1 MTGKQHHSSNQRN
14 MMIPILFL
22 DRRQLKSPLQSPPQP
37 TRVSIRLRVLLC
49 LLFLIPTYLF
59 TPLAIFAQAP
69 PIKEDRTAIQN
80 AHDFYYSQKYSEA
93 IEAYQVLL
101 KTPLHQHSKDE
112 IRMNLG
118 RSYEKLGDDAMALQ
132 SFQAVI
138 DDNPDGSY
146 ASQAVHRIGALFR
159 DRYQYKEAITRCRQ
173 LANKYPKTQTA
184 AIARYLVAQ
193 YTFADGGYDEAIESY
208 RSFLNDFPTSPY
220 RNSALNSLIRLYR
233 IRHRYADAEKLIRT
247 ELSHKPNDVNLMDQ
261 LAGLYKAQEKYDEA
275 LSLYRTAL
283 DQNPTNTDILK
294 KLGELYAERGQQDLA
309 AEQWAKI
316 VQDDPDQAY
325 RYQQLGSIYTSH
337 QMYEKAVEAYETA
350 LNLSPNSAQLYN
362 RLVDVYKIQG
372 QVDMA
377 VNTCLRALSIVDIG
391 YSGRDTLIQSMAEIY
406 EGAQQERLF
415 EEIIDRLQVTL
426 RTDSQ
431 NPSLVLSLA
440 EAYFYRGSL
449 DLALRTF
456 KQLHQL
462 YAADRGRLLEKYAQI
477 LERNKN
483 PKAADF
489 YQAIAELFPNTHLAW
504 VAQMKLVRFYE
515 RWGQWNDALA
525 VLTSMTRRNNQPS
538 AQLLLG
544 HVWLH
549 GIRDPGAA
557 LQVYQALANQP
568 LSTDQKI
575 QIQLGVATC
584 YILQGKSNKAE
595 IALRPIVDGNSN
607 FKADAQKL
615 IGDAYLLRGDI
626 EAAVAAYKRVLD
638 IAMSNPLSNDSLD
651 RIVLIQSNSDY
662 SNEPLKRY
670 LEAMQSDLNGDTEEA
685 LQLCQETMKEYPTA
699 LIVDDLWMLIGGIH
713 EREARYTD
721 AIAAYQQVTVLE
733 ESSIAAEAIAKI
745 ADIYR
750 WELDAP
756 DKAQETYSILIQDY
770 PESVIVAYAR
780 QQLDALM
787 KEKAE

>member
-1 MTGKQHHSSNQRN
+1 MTGKQYCSTNQQN
-14 MMIPILFL
+14 KVIPILFL
-22 DRRQLKSPLQSPPQP
+22 DRQQLGLPLQSPPQF
-37 TRVSIRLRVLLC
+37 TRVSIRLRILLC
-49 LLFLIPTYLF
+49 LLFLIPTWLF
-59 TPLAIFAQAP
+59 IPLTTLAQTP
-69 PIKEDRTAIQN
+69 PIKEDRIAIQN
-80 AHDFYYSQKYSEA
+80 AHDFYYSQKYSKA
-93 IEAYQVLL
+93 IEAYKVLL
-101 KTPLHQHSKDE
+101 KTPLHQHSKDA

-118 RSYEKLGDDAMALQ
+118 RSYEKLGDDAVALQ
-132 SFQAVI
+132 SFHAVI
-138 DDNPDGSY
+138 DDDPDGSY

-184 AIARYLVAQ
+184 AIARYLIAQ

-233 IRHRYADAEKLIRT
+233 IRHRYTDAEKLIQT
-247 ELSHKPNDVNLMDQ
+247 ELSYKPNDVNLMDQ
-261 LAGLYKAQEKYDEA
+261 LADLYKAQEKYDKA
-275 LSLYRTAL
+275 LSLYRAAL
-283 DQNPTNTDILK
+283 DQNPKNTDILK

-316 VQDDPDQAY
+316 VQDDPDQAH

-337 QMYEKAVEAYETA
+337 QMYRKAVEVYETA
-350 LNLSPNSAQLYN
+350 LNLSPKNAQLYN
-362 RLVDVYKIQG
+362 RLADVYKIQG
-372 QVDMA
+372 QIDMA
-377 VNTCLRALSIVDIG
+377 VNTYLRALSVVDIG

-406 EGAQQERLF
+406 EGAQQKRLL
-415 EEIIDRLQVTL
+415 EGVIDRLQVML
-426 RTDSQ
+426 RAASQ

-440 EAYFYRGSL
+440 EAYFYRGDL
-449 DLALRTF
+449 DLALGNF
-456 KQLHQL
+456 KRLHQL
-462 YAADRGRLLEKYAQI
+462 YTADRGRFLEKYAQI

-489 YQAIAELFPNTHLAW
+489 YQAIAELFPNTHLAAT
-504 VAQMKLVRFYE
+504 AQMKLVRFYE
-515 RWGQWNDALA
+515 RWGRWEEALT
-525 VLTSMTRRNNQPS
+525 VLTSMTLRNQPS
-538 AQLLLG
+538 AQLALG
-544 HVWLH
+544 HAWLH

-575 QIQLGVATC
+575 QIQLGAATC
-584 YILQGKSNKAE
+584 YILQGKSNIAE
-595 IALRPIVDGNSN
+595 IALRPIADGNSN
-607 FKADAQKL
+607 FKAEAQKL
-615 IGDAYLLRGDI
+615 IGDAHLLRGDI
-626 EAAVAAYKRVLD
+626 ESAVAAYKRVLD

-670 LEAMQSDLNGDTEEA
+670 LEAMQSDLSGDTDAA
-685 LQLCQETMKEYPTA
+685 LQLCHETMKEYPMA
-699 LIVDDLWMLIGGIH
+699 LIVDDLWMLIGEIH

-721 AIAAYQQVTVLE
+721 AIKAYKQVTVLE
-733 ESSIAAEAIAKI
+733 QSPIAAEATAKI

-750 WELDAP
+750 WHLNELS
-756 DKAQETYSILIQDY
+756 KAQETYTTLIQDY

-780 QQLDALM
+780 QQLDVLM
-787 KEKAE
+787 KLKR

>member
-1 MTGKQHHSSNQRN
+1 
-14 MMIPILFL
+14 MMIPTLFL
-22 DRRQLKSPLQSPPQP
+22 DRQQLKLPAQSPLQP
-37 TRVSIRLRVLLC
+37 TRVGIRLRALLC
-49 LLFLIPTYLF
+49 LLFSIPTYLF
-59 TPLAIFAQAP
+59 IPLATFAQAP
-69 PIKEDRTAIQN
+69 PIKEDRIAIQN

-101 KTPLHQHSKDE
+101 KTPLHQRSKDE

-193 YTFADGGYDEAIESY
+193 YTFADGGYDEAIENY
-208 RSFLNDFPTSPY
+208 RGFLNDFPTSPY

-233 IRHRYADAEKLIRT
+233 IRHRYTDAEKLIRA
-247 ELSHKPNDVNLMDQ
+247 ELSHKPNDINLMDQ

-283 DQNPTNTDILK
+283 DQNPNNTDILK

-350 LNLSPNSAQLYN
+350 LNLSPKNAQLYN
-362 RLVDVYKIQG
+362 RLADVYKIQG

-377 VNTCLRALSIVDIG
+377 VNTCLRALSVVDIG

-406 EGAQQERLF
+406 EGAQQEHLF

-426 RTDSQ
+426 GADSQ

-440 EAYFYRGSL
+440 EVYFYRGNL

-456 KQLHQL
+456 KRLHQL
-462 YAADRGRLLEKYAQI
+462 YAADRGRILEKYAQI

-504 VAQMKLVRFYE
+504 IAQMKLVRFYE
-515 RWGQWNDALA
+515 RWGRWDDALT
-525 VLTSMTRRNNQPS
+525 VLISMTRRSNQPS

-544 HVWLH
+544 QVWLH

-584 YILQGKSNKAE
+584 YILQGKSNEAE
-595 IALRPIVDGNSN
+595 IALRPIADGNSN
-607 FKADAQKL
+607 FKVDAQKL

-670 LEAMQSDLNGDTEEA
+670 LEAMQSDLSGNTEEA

-713 EREARYTD
+713 EREVRYTD
-721 AIAAYQQVTVLE
+721 AIAAYQRVTVLE
-733 ESSIAAEAIAKI
+733 ESPIAAEATAKI

-750 WELDAP
+750 SELDAP
-756 DKAQETYSILIQDY
+756 DKAQETYSTLIQDY

-787 KEKAE
+787 KEKE

>member
-1 MTGKQHHSSNQRN
+1 MTGKQHHRSKQQN
-14 MMIPILFL
+14 MIMLTLFL
-22 DRRQLKSPLQSPPQP
+22 ERQQRESPLQNPPQP
-37 TRVSIRLRVLLC
+37 TRVGIRLRVLLC
-49 LLFLIPTYLF
+49 LFFSIPIYLF
-59 TPLAIFAQAP
+59 ITLATFAQTPA
-69 PIKEDRTAIQN
+69 IKEDRIAIQN

-93 IEAYQVLL
+93 IEAYKALL
-101 KTPLHQHSKDE
+101 KTPLLQHSKDA

-138 DDNPDGSY
+138 DDDPDGSY

-193 YTFADGGYDEAIESY
+193 YIFADGGYDEAIENY

-233 IRHRYADAEKLIRT
+233 IRHRYTDAEKLIQT
-247 ELSHKPNDVNLMDQ
+247 ELNHKPNDINLMDQ

-283 DQNPTNTDILK
+283 EQNPKNTDILK
-294 KLGELYAERGQQDLA
+294 KLGELYAERGQQELA

-316 VQDDPDQAY
+316 VQDDPDQSY

-350 LNLSPNSAQLYN
+350 LNLSPRNAQLYN
-362 RLVDVYKIQG
+362 RLADVYKIQG

-377 VNTCLRALSIVDIG
+377 VNTYLRALNVVEIG
-391 YSGRDTLIQSMAEIY
+391 YSGRDTLVQSMAEIY
-406 EGAQQERLF
+406 EGAQQERLL
-415 EEIIDRLQVTL
+415 EGVIDRLQVML
-426 RTDSQ
+426 RAKSQ

-440 EAYFYRGSL
+440 EAYFYRGDL

-456 KQLHQL
+456 EQLHQF
-462 YAADRGRLLEKYAQI
+462 YTADRGHLLEKYAQI

-489 YQAIAELFPNTHLAW
+489 YRTIAELFPNTHLAW
-504 VAQMKLVRFYE
+504 AAQMKLVRFYE
-515 RWGQWNDALA
+515 QWGRWDDALT

-568 LSTDQKI
+568 LSTDEKI
-575 QIQLGVATC
+575 QIQLGIATC
-584 YILQGKSNKAE
+584 YILQGKSNIAE
-595 IALRPIVDGNSN
+595 IALRPIADGNSN
-607 FKADAQKL
+607 FKAEAQKL
-615 IGDAYLLRGDI
+615 IGDAHLLRGDI
-626 EAAVAAYKRVLD
+626 ESAVAAYKRVLD

-662 SNEPLKRY
+662 SNAPLKRY
-670 LEAMQSDLNGDTEEA
+670 LEAMQSDLSGNTEKA

-699 LIVDDLWMLIGGIH
+699 LIVDDLWMLIGGIY

-721 AIAAYQQVTVLE
+721 AIAAYQKVSALE
-733 ESSIAAEAIAKI
+733 ESPIAAEATAKI

-750 WELDAP
+750 WQLNEL
-756 DKAQETYSILIQDY
+756 DKAQETYTTLIQDY

-787 KEKAE
+787 KLKR

>member
-1 MTGKQHHSSNQRN
+1 MTGKERHSSNQRN
-14 MMIPILFL
+14 MMIPNLLI
-22 DRRQLKSPLQSPPQP
+22 DRQQLKLPLQSPQQP
-37 TRVSIRLRVLLC
+37 IRVDIRLRRLLC
-49 LLFLIPTYLF
+49 LLFLITSCLF
-59 TPLAIFAQAP
+59 IPLAAFAQTP
-69 PIKEDRTAIQN
+69 PIKEDQIGIQN

-93 IEAYQVLL
+93 IEAYKALL
-101 KTPLHQHSKDE
+101 KTPLRQHSKDA

-132 SFQAVI
+132 SFHAVV
-138 DDNPDGSY
+138 DDDPDGSY

-159 DRYQYKEAITRCRQ
+159 DRYQYKEAIIRCRQ

-193 YTFADGGYDEAIESY
+193 YTFADGGHDEAIENY

-233 IRHRYADAEKLIRT
+233 IRHRYTDAEQLIQA
-247 ELSHKPNDVNLMDQ
+247 ELNRKPNDINLMNQ
-261 LAGLYKAQEKYDEA
+261 LADLYKAQEKYDEA

-283 DQNPTNTDILK
+283 DQDPKNTDILK

-309 AEQWAKI
+309 AEQWTKI
-316 VQDDPDQAY
+316 IQDDPDQAY

-337 QMYEKAVEAYETA
+337 QMYEKAVDAYETA
-350 LNLSPNSAQLYN
+350 LNLSPKSAQFYN
-362 RLVDVYKIQG
+362 RLADVYKIQG

-377 VNTCLRALSIVDIG
+377 VNTYLRALSVVDIG
-391 YSGRDTLIQSMAEIY
+391 YSGRDTLIQGMAEIY
-406 EGAQQERLF
+406 EGAQQERLLGGV
-415 EEIIDRLQVTL
+415 IDRLQVML
-426 RTDSQ
+426 RADLQ
-431 NPSLVLSLA
+431 NPSLALSLA
-440 EAYFYRGSL
+440 EAYFYRGNL
-449 DLALRTF
+449 DLALRNF
-456 KQLHQL
+456 KRLHQL
-462 YAADRGRLLEKYAQI
+462 YAADRGRILEKYAQI

-489 YQAIAELFPNTHLAW
+489 YQAITELFPNTHLAW

-515 RWGQWNDALA
+515 RWGRWEDALT
-525 VLTSMTRRNNQPS
+525 VLTNMTQRNHQPS

-549 GIRDPGAA
+549 GIRDPEAA
-557 LQVYQALANQP
+557 LQVYQTLANQS
-568 LSTDQKI
+568 LSADQKI

-584 YILQGKSNKAE
+584 YILQGKFNVAE
-595 IALRPIVDGNSN
+595 IALRPIANGSSN
-607 FKADAQKL
+607 FKVEAQKL
-615 IGDAYLLRGDI
+615 IGDAHLLRGDI
-626 EAAVAAYKRVLD
+626 EAAVAAYKRVID

-670 LEAMQSDLNGDTEEA
+670 LEAMQSDLSGDTEKA

-721 AIAAYQQVTVLE
+721 AIEAYQQVTVLE
-733 ESSIAAEAIAKI
+733 GSPIAAEATAKI

-750 WELDAP
+750 WKLDEP
-756 DKAQETYSILIQDY
+756 DKAQEAYTAIIQDY

-787 KEKAE
+787 KERE